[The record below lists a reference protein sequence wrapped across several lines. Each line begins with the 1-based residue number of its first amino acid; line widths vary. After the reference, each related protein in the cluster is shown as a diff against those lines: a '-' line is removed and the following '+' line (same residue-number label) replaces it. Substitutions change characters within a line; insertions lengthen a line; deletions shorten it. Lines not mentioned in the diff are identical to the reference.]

1 MYIYS
6 GGTATNVVWTPCVGD
21 VYAHNGAYVTYAS
34 KYSGVYFGSDDQLLS
49 HAASMS
55 GKVVS
60 DTMYIYSG
68 GVASNTTVNS
78 GDMYISSGGVANS
91 TTVNSDGDMS
101 IFSGGV
107 ANSTTVNSGGYMWI
121 DSGGT
126 ATDITAQ
133 AGAWL
138 GITVASDTYI
148 QGTYN
153 GSAFEMKDAFI
164 SGYTVNDYGMMEI
177 GSGGVANSTTVND
190 YGWMYIYSGGVANST
205 TVNGGVMCIDSG
217 GTATDITAQAGVRLD
232 LTVASDTY
240 IQGTYNGSAFEM
252 RDAFIS
258 GYTVNW
264 GNMYICSGGVANST
278 TVNWGNMYIFS
289 GGVAN
294 STTVNSDCY
303 MEISSGGVANSTTVN
318 SGGDIVIY
326 SGGVANS
333 TTVNWG
339 DMYIFSGG
347 VANRTTVNSGG
358 KMYLS
363 SGGVAS
369 STTIKSAGNMYIT
382 NGGVA
387 NSTTVNSGGK
397 MHLSRGGAADNTA
410 VDRGEMHLSSGGVAN
425 STTVNSGG
433 YMYISSGGVANS
445 TTVNSGGRM
454 RISSGG
460 VANST
465 TVDIGYM
472 YISSGGV
479 ANSTTVN
486 SGSYMAISSGG
497 VANSTTVNSGSYMD
511 IFSGGVANRTTVN
524 YYGRM
529 FISSGGVANRT
540 TVNSGGYMGLDSG
553 GVHRGSLNIKSGA
566 VVSAYNGSVIDFTIA
581 DRTVKDG
588 YLINDLS
595 KITGTPTYTV
605 TVDDVQAY
613 GTYKL
618 AQGAENFTGSVT
630 IGNGEEEYGSV
641 TANGNAVS
649 YNNRAYSLTE
659 KGGKLNLVVSNDKY
673 IFISS
678 KYNEKITGKIQDSA
692 LLEYGRN
699 AFTSIDDVDYSG
711 NKTIILLDSKNSG
724 NYFNKGTIAGTVS
737 EPVIK
742 KTDNSSSYKL
752 TATAKG
758 TLNIS
763 QDTGSTEFIRFATV
777 NVTGATVGNVIGGKV
792 ASNEEIKISV
802 DKKGTVTDTEK
813 TSSNLNA
820 NGKFTANEGSA
831 ATVKGYATINLTSA
845 TVTELSGGN
854 TKNTT
859 NSKLVDAAAK
869 DQKTIS
875 TVNDSVAAGSVTLK
889 NQAKADTIS
898 GYSNVTLTDSTVG
911 DVTNFTSKD
920 SQSDTFTFDEE
931 KNTVTRKVA
940 LTHTEST
947 AGTFKATDSTV
958 GDVTGFATV
967 NLKNVTSA
975 GDFRRVGADGKAYST
990 VKESLNIK
998 TDKKGVVTGSYTKTE
1013 TFTRAGKFTAA
1024 GSTVGDIRNFSTV
1037 TLDGTSAEKI
1047 SNSLTAKI
1055 VTKGTATWADAA
1067 GYGTPDDF
1075 DIDLSK
1081 FELTKTPAY
1090 SLNGSVTLKNGAS
1103 AESITNFKS
1112 VTMTNSEVD
1121 GSITNVNKVTI
1132 NKGDSTIG
1140 SYTGTDGN
1148 DTSYT
1153 GTDGN
1158 DTLSI
1163 AKGAVLT
1170 AGEIV
1175 LTDAKDTLALNGT
1188 LILSDSN
1195 FNVTKITGKGEIAAA
1210 ATVWD
1215 DLDMDETVLNLGETS
1230 EYFRGTAYEN
1240 ADDSWKKA
1248 VKWDGK
1254 SEYNGWLGDWSG
1266 AKVGSDEL
1274 DFIKFKAT
1282 ADTTLQ
1288 ITGDVNWLLLDK
1300 KGNEVDA
1307 ITAAGDYI
1315 IQLNR
1320 EEDKST
1326 TYTIELA

>member
-1 MYIYS
+1 MGDYIIGSGQTSNNIVLNGDEMFISSGGVANSTTVNDWGGMHISSGGVANNTILNDAGWMFISSGGVANSTTVNFNGYMRISSGGVANRTTVNSNGDMYIFS
-6 GGTATNVVWTPCVGD
+6 GGVANNTILN
-21 VYAHNGAYVTYAS
+21 
-34 KYSGVYFGSDDQLLS
+34 DDGW
-49 HAASMS
+49 MS
-55 GKVVS
+55 IS
-60 DTMYIYSG
+60 SG

-78 GDMYISSGGVANS
+78 GGDMHIYNGGVANRTTVNSNGIMDIRGGVANS
-91 TTVNSDGDMS
+91 TTVD
-101 IFSGGV
+101 I
-107 ANSTTVNSGGYMWI
+107 GYM
-121 DSGGT
+121 
-126 ATDITAQ
+126 
-133 AGAWL
+133 
-138 GITVASDTYI
+138 
-148 QGTYN
+148 N
-153 GSAFEMKDAFI
+153 
-164 SGYTVNDYGMMEI
+164 
-177 GSGGVANSTTVND
+177 
-190 YGWMYIYSGGVANST
+190 IYSGGVANST
-205 TVNGGVMCIDSG
+205 TV
-217 GTATDITAQAGVRLD
+217 DI
-232 LTVASDTY
+232 
-240 IQGTYNGSAFEM
+240 
-252 RDAFIS
+252 
-258 GYTVNW
+258 GYMN
-264 GNMYICSGGVANST
+264 
-278 TVNWGNMYIFS
+278 
-289 GGVAN
+289 
-294 STTVNSDCY
+294 
-303 MEISSGGVANSTTVN
+303 
-318 SGGDIVIY
+318 IY

-333 TTVNWG
+333 TTVDIG
-339 DMYIFSGG
+339 YMYISSGG
-347 VANRTTVNSGG
+347 VANRTTVN
-358 KMYLS
+358 L
-363 SGGVAS
+363 
-369 STTIKSAGNMYIT
+369 
-382 NGGVA
+382 
-387 NSTTVNSGGK
+387 
-397 MHLSRGGAADNTA
+397 
-410 VDRGEMHLSSGGVAN
+410 GEMHLSSGGVAN
-425 STTVNSGG
+425 STTVNSWGD
-433 YMYISSGGVANS
+433 MH
-445 TTVNSGGRM
+445 
-454 RISSGG
+454 ISSGG

-479 ANSTTVN
+479 ANSTTVDIGYMYIFSGGVANRTTVN
-486 SGSYMAISSGG
+486 SSGFMNISSGG
-497 VANSTTVNSGSYMD
+497 VANSTTVNSG
-511 IFSGGVANRTTVN
+511 
-524 YYGRM
+524 GRM
-529 FISSGGVANRT
+529 RIS
-540 TVNSGGYMGLDSG
+540 SG

-566 VVSAYNGSVIDFTIA
+566 VVSAYNGGIIDFTVA
-581 DRTVKDG
+581 GRTVKDG

-605 TVDDVQAY
+605 TVDYDQAY

-630 IGNGEEEYGSV
+630 IGNGSWKYGSV
-641 TANGNAVS
+641 TVNGNAVS

-724 NYFNKGTIAGTVS
+724 NYFNKGTVAGTVS

-752 TATAKG
+752 TTTAKG

-777 NVTGATVGNVIGGKV
+777 NVTEATVGNVIGGKV

-813 TSSNLNA
+813 TSSTLNA

-831 ATVKGYATINLTSA
+831 ATVKGYATVNLTSA

-889 NQAKADTIS
+889 NQAKAGSIS
-898 GYSNVTLTDSTVG
+898 GYSNVTITDSTVG

-1055 VTKGTATWADAA
+1055 VTEGTATWAKAA
-1067 GYGTPDDF
+1067 DYGTPDDF

-1081 FELTKTPAY
+1081 FELTKTPTY

-1103 AESITNFKS
+1103 ATSITNFKS
-1112 VTMTNSEVD
+1112 VTMTNSKVD
-1121 GSITNVNKVTI
+1121 GAITNVNKVTV

-1140 SYTGTDGN
+1140 
-1148 DTSYT
+1148 SYT

-1175 LTDAKDTLALNGT
+1175 LNDAKDTLDLNGT

-1210 ATVWD
+1210 ATVWET
-1215 DLDMDETVLNLGETS
+1215 LDMDETVLNLGETS

-1266 AKVGSDEL
+1266 AKVGSDDV

-1288 ITGDVNWLLLDK
+1288 ITGDVDWLLLDK

-1315 IQLNR
+1315 IQLENKKD
-1320 EEDKST
+1320 ESV
-1326 TYTIELA
+1326 TYTITLA